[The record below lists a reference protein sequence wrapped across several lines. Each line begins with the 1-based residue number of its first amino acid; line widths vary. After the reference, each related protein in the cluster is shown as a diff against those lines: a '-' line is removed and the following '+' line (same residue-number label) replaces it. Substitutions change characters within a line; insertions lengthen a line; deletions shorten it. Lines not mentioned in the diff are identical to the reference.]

1 MFSTNIF
8 TYLEAKSYQ
17 CWNSLS
23 TSSIYFLI
31 LLQHCMSFGI
41 FYTCFAAFFQ
51 FCHRWFDMLKI
62 VENNR
67 EKQNTLEWSWCPQ
80 VVAQRCSVN
89 KALLK
94 ISLNSQENT
103 CVRVCLLIKSQ
114 SLACKNTFK
123 NTFFNRIP
131 PVTATGYHTHPT
143 RCSFRV
149 SVPGSF
155 LIILI
160 LKIVEK
166 FNCFSYV
173 EPRVLWSVF
182 LPTLLFIS

>member
-23 TSSIYFLI
+23 KSLIYFLI
-31 LLQHCMSFGI
+31 LLQHCMSFDI
-41 FYTCFAAFFQ
+41 FYTCFAVFFQ
-51 FCHRWFDMLKI
+51 FCHRWFDVLKI

-67 EKQNTLEWSWCPQ
+67 EKQNALEWSRCPQ
-80 VVAQRCSVN
+80 VVAQRCSVK

-94 ISLNSQENT
+94 ILLNSQENT

-123 NTFFNRIP
+123 NNFFIEYLRWLLLAVIHSP
-131 PVTATGYHTHPT
+131 
-143 RCSFRV
+143 RV
-149 SVPGSF
+149 VRLVF
-155 LIILI
+155 LSQVHSSLYLFWKS
-160 LKIVEK
+160 LKK
-166 FNCFSYV
+166 LNCFSYI
-173 EPRVLWSVF
+173 EPRVLWNAF
-182 LPTLLFIS
+182 LPTLLFIL

>member
-67 EKQNTLEWSWCPQ
+67 EKQNALEWSRCPQ
-80 VVAQRCSVN
+80 VVAQRCSVK

-94 ISLNSQENT
+94 ILLNSQENT

-123 NTFFNRIP
+123 NNFFIEYLRWLLLAVIHSP
-131 PVTATGYHTHPT
+131 
-143 RCSFRV
+143 RV
-149 SVPGSF
+149 VRLVF
-155 LIILI
+155 LSQVHSSLYLFWKS
-160 LKIVEK
+160 LKK
-166 FNCFSYV
+166 LNCFSYI
-173 EPRVLWSVF
+173 EPRVLWNAF
-182 LPTLLFIS
+182 LPTLLFIL